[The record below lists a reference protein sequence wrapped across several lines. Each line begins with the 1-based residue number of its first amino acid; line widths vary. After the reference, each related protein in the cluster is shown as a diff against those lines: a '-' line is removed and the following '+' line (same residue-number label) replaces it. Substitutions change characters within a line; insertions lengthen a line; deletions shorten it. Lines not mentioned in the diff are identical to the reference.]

1 MRSKKI
7 FTSFLIAAAIS
18 VTGIVSTATAQSD
31 LETNIEFRSV
41 GVSIGGYSPSFDYF
55 ERTFWDFGGG
65 AAIGVESEVS
75 IMPVL
80 GFKAGLAYF
89 STSSSVTRGEFAAE
103 ETLKYTLIPFT
114 IAPVARYDFQ
124 EFSVSFSPGIDF
136 YHISSSY
143 ESSAGTQSTKGN
155 TTGFN
160 LTGGIER
167 DFNVIA
173 VELFGQY
180 IFGSFNQELQFSP
193 DMPVDTQTIDLNGFK
208 AGISLKYLF

>member
-1 MRSKKI
+1 MKLKNI
-7 FTSFLIAAAIS
+7 FTVLLIAAAIS
-18 VTGIVSTATAQSD
+18 ATGIVSTATAQSNFD
-31 LETNIEFRSV
+31 ANIEFRSV

-55 ERTFWDFGGG
+55 QRTFWDFGGG
-65 AAIGVESEVS
+65 AAIGLESEVT

-80 GFKAGLAYF
+80 GFKAGLGYF
-89 STSSSVTRGEFAAE
+89 STSSSVTRGEFATG

-114 IAPVARYDFQ
+114 VAPVARYDFP

-143 ESSAGTQSTKGN
+143 ESSAGAQSSRGN

-167 DFNVIA
+167 DFNAIA

-180 IFGSFNQELQFSP
+180 IFGSFDQELQFGP
-193 DMPVDTQTIDLNGFK
+193 DMPVTTQTIDLNGFK